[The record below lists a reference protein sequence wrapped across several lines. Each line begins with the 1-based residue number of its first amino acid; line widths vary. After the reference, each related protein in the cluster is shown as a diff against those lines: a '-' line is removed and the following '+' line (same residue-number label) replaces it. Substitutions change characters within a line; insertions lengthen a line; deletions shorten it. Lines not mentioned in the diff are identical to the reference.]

1 MKITTETIISLTE
14 PERDALKK
22 LLGNLNGHH
31 KEEAGLTAD
40 EQKIITEIYR
50 ALPHPDEGSES

>member
-1 MKITTETIISLTE
+1 MKITTETIISLNE

-22 LLGNLNGHH
+22 LLGGLNGQQ
-31 KEEAGLTAD
+31 KTAAGLSLD
-40 EQKIITEIYR
+40 EQKIITEIYQ